1 MSSSSRRHRYLRSD
15 TSTKTETKPRT
26 ETQPRTITQPVEPY
40 LFLPD
45 VEYSD
50 VISELHYLATSH
62 YNNNR
67 EFVWVLQSLEN
78 VNKYLGPNDQTV
90 LTNLLLQDT
99 NYCECVKYMAFSSI
113 QPYANFK
120 LREKLRKI
128 PMLTKHSHET
138 ARLVKHECVIILSMA
153 FFNIFSKKYKN
164 FNFQLWKQSE
174 PEKLKAF
181 FNYISRMINAS
192 ENHKFLE
199 VKYHRNSYK
208 NELNN
213 IINDIKNSSK
223 HVEIKN
229 KLGIQTD
236 PNDAIEN
243 QNDTVQA
250 VFAHAYIGGR
260 TLSDGYGQEEIRF
273 CISPECIIIMLLCYN
288 EPMKENECISIDGAE
303 RFSEYTMKNKQFVC
317 GDPYVDKTPK
327 RANTET
333 LDIRIIAFNA
343 LNYGPHNA
351 NARVPDDQYKITNI
365 NRDIIKLSSVF
376 KTILNFKHP
385 ANILASGNWGVG
397 EFQNTKMLKFYLQ
410 FLVASYYGVTLNY
423 IIPGDTD
430 LHTITQN
437 IYTSFAQT
445 TDQSVKTLYKF
456 IIDNIHRAD
465 PRKELRFRV
474 FG

>member
-1 MSSSSRRHRYLRSD
+1 MSVVWKYSKDGNKWKKYNGTFSTTRSRSRSLSPRRYRSKSLTSTTVTRRRRRSSLSPRRRRFSTTTVTRRRTSSLSLRRRRFYRRSSLSSSSRHHRLLRYD
-15 TSTKTETKPRT
+15 TSKKTKTKPKTITQPKTETK
-26 ETQPRTITQPVEPY
+26 PVEPY

-128 PMLTKHSHET
+128 PMLPKHSHET

-250 VFAHAYIGGR
+250 VFAHAKIGGR

-288 EPMKENECISIDGAE
+288 EPMEDDECISIEGAE
-303 RFSEYTMKNKQFVC
+303 RCSEYTIKNNQFVC
-317 GDPYVDKTPK
+317 EYPFIDKTPK
-327 RANTET
+327 KTDTNT
-333 LDIRIIAFNA
+333 LNIQLIAFDA
-343 LNYGPHNA
+343 LNYNTHNGYTP
-351 NARVPDDQYKITNI
+351 NDQYNIKNI
-365 NRDIIKLSSVF
+365 NRNIIKLSSVF
-376 KTILNFKHP
+376 
-385 ANILASGNWGVG
+385 
-397 EFQNTKMLKFYLQ
+397 
-410 FLVASYYGVTLNY
+410 
-423 IIPGDTD
+423 
-430 LHTITQN
+430 
-437 IYTSFAQT
+437 
-445 TDQSVKTLYKF
+445 
-456 IIDNIHRAD
+456 
-465 PRKELRFRV
+465 
-474 FG
+474 